1 MINTGDLHIEDEIR
15 PLFDFTFNHLSG
27 KAVSDIITE
36 PLDSISAIIYR
47 QQILKGFIANQ
58 ELLKE
63 YSFSR
68 FDLSDIYNFLE
79 TFYAGSFSA
88 RKMKWKFM
96 FSEKERSQKKGK
108 LILLV
113 RLFHKIYYSYLSK
126 IDTKVFPTEYATE
139 LEYLKGFFADFNL
152 DHYELA
158 FTKKN
163 SGSGI
168 WLN

>member
-1 MINTGDLHIEDEIR
+1 MINTVDLHIEDEIR
-15 PLFDFTFNHLSG
+15 PLFDFTFNYFSG
-27 KAVSDIITE
+27 KAVCDILTE
-36 PLDSISAIIYR
+36 PPGSLSAILYR
-47 QQILKGFIANQ
+47 QQVLKGFLANQ

-68 FDLSDIYNFLE
+68 FDLSDIYSFLE

-113 RLFHKIYYSYLSK
+113 RLFHKIYFTYLSK
-126 IDTKVFPTEYATE
+126 IDTNLFPGEYATE
-139 LEYLKGFFADFNL
+139 LDHLKGFFAGFDL
-152 DHYELA
+152 DRYESA
-158 FTKKN
+158 FTKK
-163 SGSGI
+163 
-168 WLN
+168 